1 MPEPFR
7 CSLNVTFHFW
17 GVPLIDA
24 LDGAVSAGFRTI
36 ELLDPYSVELDD
48 LEQALE
54 RRGLTVDLINL
65 PMGDF
70 YAGDR
75 GFAGDPSRRSEFRDG
90 VEQALRIAERL
101 GVRKIDSLS
110 GAMVDG
116 ETESAQYDC
125 LVEQLGW
132 AADRLSE
139 HGVRLATELLNP
151 IETPGFLLSSLE
163 RVTSTLAQLGGLVGF
178 QLDVYHLQ
186 RAHVDLIQ
194 TICEMADA
202 TVHYQLADAPSRTEP
217 GSGEIDFPAVLPA
230 IASTGYEGVIGCEY
244 RPSASGVDAFAWMG
258 DLGAVKA

>member
-1 MPEPFR
+1 MAEPYR

-17 GVPLIDA
+17 GAPLMDA
-24 LDGAVSAGFRTI
+24 LDGAVAAGFQTI
-36 ELLDPYSVELDD
+36 ELLDPYSVELDE

-54 RRGLTVDLINL
+54 RRGLTVDLFNL

-75 GFAGDPSRRSEFRDG
+75 GFTGDPSRRSEFRDG
-90 VEQALRIAERL
+90 VERALRIAERL
-101 GVRKIDSLS
+101 GVRKVDSLS
-110 GAMVDG
+110 GVMVDG

-132 AADRLSE
+132 AADRFSE

-163 RVTSTLAQLGGLVGF
+163 RVESTLAQLGGRVGF

-186 RAHVDLIQ
+186 RTHADLIP
-194 TICEMADA
+194 TIRETAHN
-202 TVHYQLADAPSRTEP
+202 TIHYQLADAPSRTEP
-217 GSGEIDFPAVLPA
+217 GSGEIDFQAVLSA

-244 RPSASGVDAFAWMG
+244 RPSAAGVDAFAWMG
-258 DLGAVKA
+258 ELGAVKA